1 MKYIHDKLKKS
12 FVCPL
17 KTNRKVAL
25 SLEDKHKGQFI
36 SVKDVPVESGNVI
49 QVWVKGL
56 DFPVNLVRQ
65 VFTNKDYST
74 AELWLIT
81 NDLQLNFDQITT
93 IYQKRWK
100 VEELH
105 KSPKQ
110 NTLLGKSSTQLE
122 TAQANHIFSAMIAFV
137 RLERIK
143 VKQRLNHFAL
153 KAKLHLKM
161 IQAAFN
167 ELQVLRAA

>member
-1 MKYIHDKLKKS
+1 M

-17 KTNRKVAL
+17 KTNRLVAL
-25 SLEDKHKGQFI
+25 SKEDKLQGRFI
-36 SVKDVPVESGNVI
+36 RVDQVCLASREAK

-56 DFPVNLVRQ
+56 EFPVNLVRQ
-65 VFTNKDYST
+65 VFTNKDYSQ

-81 NDLQLNFDQITT
+81 NDIQMDYDQTTT

-105 KSPKQ
+105 KSLKQ
-110 NTLLGKSSTQLE
+110 HTLLGKSPTKMECS
-122 TAQANHIFSAMIAFV
+122 QANHVFAAMLAFIK
-137 RLERIK
+137 LERIK
-143 VKQRLNHFAL
+143 LKERLNHFAL

-161 IQAAFN
+161 VKAAWQ
-167 ELQVLRAA
+167 ELHRLQQS